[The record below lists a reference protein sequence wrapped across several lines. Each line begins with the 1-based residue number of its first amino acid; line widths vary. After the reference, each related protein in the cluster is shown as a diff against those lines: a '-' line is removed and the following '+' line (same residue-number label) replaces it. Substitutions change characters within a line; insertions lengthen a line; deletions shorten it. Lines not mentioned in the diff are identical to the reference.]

1 MGRSADSGKKV
12 GRPRSAKSHE
22 AILRST
28 LELLAIH
35 GYQGLSIEA
44 VAEKA
49 RVGKATIYRRWKS
62 KKDLAFAALRTVHE
76 RRPLR
81 EHSDLREALLSSFK
95 DFLDLAKEP
104 DGPLILDLF
113 VRMIGEA
120 RANPSMLQ
128 TLTGSLFE
136 PRISAFMR
144 LFDDAKKQGEIRP
157 HVEALTF
164 LYVLSGSFMMYATG
178 EQVFGGKKPAETTAR
193 GASAEQLV
201 DGILY
206 GFATSH
212 AAERPV
218 RGRRPRPSR

>member
-1 MGRSADSGKKV
+1 MGKSGGAEKRA

-28 LELLAIH
+28 LELLAMH

-44 VAEKA
+44 VAGRA
-49 RVGKATIYRRWKS
+49 GVGKATIYRRWAS
-62 KKDLAFAALRTVHE
+62 KKDLAFAALQTVHE

-81 EHSDLREALLSSFK
+81 EHSTLRQALLSAFK
-95 DFLDLAKEP
+95 EFLDLAKEP
-104 DGPLILDLF
+104 DGALVLDLF

-120 RANPSMLQ
+120 RANPSMLR

-136 PRISAFMR
+136 PRISAFKE
-144 LFDDAKKQGEIRP
+144 LFDDAKKRGEIRP
-157 HVEALTF
+157 HVDALTF

-178 EQVFGGKKPAETTAR
+178 QQIFADGKTPRTAAR
-193 GASAEQLV
+193 RASAEQLV

-206 GFATSH
+206 GFAT
-212 AAERPV
+212 
-218 RGRRPRPSR
+218 PSASVSRLR